1 MTLAELVA
9 ADALDAD
16 LAALLWLLAE
26 DGVPFVICGP
36 AASAAARVRMAAA
49 LSATRAEPTET
60 AVERIAP
67 DGRWGAPLATRVREL
82 RPSQPFFATAE
93 AASLGELLERLG
105 DGGLG
110 DDEIR
115 ALGVVVVLDAA
126 GRINAAH
133 YLRPSERD
141 VGGHVQRRPPAVLS
155 ARHAASGALED
166 FSWAVTPELADRV
179 DRSQADLERRHSGR
193 AALLAQLAR
202 DDAPDELVSSRRVEA
217 HLRSEPPRE
226 EAPHHPPARPPWPA
240 APPREPH
247 PH

>member
-9 ADALDAD
+9 DDALDAD

-26 DGVPFVICGP
+26 DGVPFVVCAPASAI
-36 AASAAARVRMAAA
+36 AASARMGEALADARGKPDRD
-49 LSATRAEPTET
+49 
-60 AVERIAP
+60 VERIAP
-67 DGRWGAPLATRVREL
+67 DGLWGDRLRSRIRKL

-93 AASLGELLERLG
+93 GGSLGELLERLG
-105 DGGLG
+105 NAGLG

-115 ALGVVVVLDAA
+115 ALGAVIVLDAE
-126 GRINAAH
+126 GRVGAAH
-133 YLRPSERD
+133 YLRPAERD
-141 VGGHVQRRPPAVLS
+141 AGGHVQRRPPAVLS

-179 DRSQADLERRHSGR
+179 DRSQADLERRRSGR

-202 DDAPDELVSSRRVEA
+202 EAASEGAASRARLEAYLGSELPRERAPDHS
-217 HLRSEPPRE
+217 
-226 EAPHHPPARPPWPA
+226 PARPPWPDPGRRA
-240 APPREPH
+240 PH